1 MKLGFIGLG
10 IMGLPMAKN
19 LLKKSKMEVVGFD
32 ISKERNNLFSES
44 GGTIAKDIKEI
55 SNSCDI
61 IFLSL
66 AGNQLVKNIIS
77 EIIDNAK
84 ENIIIVD
91 TSSTSPIVIKEM
103 YEKAKSKKIGLID
116 APVSGG
122 DIGAIEGKLVIMA
135 GGDKE
140 VFDKIEPFL
149 LYMGS
154 KATYMGAAGN
164 GSIAKLANNIIAGCN
179 IAVIAEG
186 LAFAAKAGLDTT
198 TLFNAIKDGAAGSHM
213 LNVKAPKMIAHD
225 FSPNARMAVHQKDLK
240 NAMELAESMG
250 VEIPI
255 SKITLDYWNEM
266 EEKGCSDEDHCCLSK
281 IYEERMNA
289 RI

>member
-10 IMGLPMAKN
+10 IMGLPMATN
-19 LLKKSKMEVVGFD
+19 LLKKSGKEVIGFD
-32 ISKERNNLFSES
+32 ISEERNKLFLDK
-44 GGTIAKDIKEI
+44 GGIIASDIKEI

-66 AGNQLVKNIIS
+66 AGNELVKKTLY

-84 ENIIIVD
+84 ENVIIVD
-91 TSSTSPIVIKEM
+91 TSSTSPLVIKEM
-103 YEKAKSKKIGLID
+103 YRKAKLKKIDLID

-149 LYMGS
+149 LYMGA
-154 KATYMGAAGN
+154 KATYMGTS
-164 GSIAKLANNIIAGCN
+164 GSGQIAKLANNIIAGCN
-179 IAVIAEG
+179 MAVVAEG
-186 LAFAAKAGLDTT
+186 LAFASKAGLDTT
-198 TLFNAIKDGAAGSHM
+198 TLFNAIKDGAAGSYM
-213 LNVKAPKMIAHD
+213 LNIKAPKMIAHD
-225 FSPNARMAVHQKDLK
+225 FTANARMSVHQKDLK
-240 NAMELAESMG
+240 NAYELAKSMG

-266 EEKGCSDEDHCCLSK
+266 EKKGCLDEDHCCLSK
-281 IYEERMNA
+281 IYEERMNT
-289 RI
+289 RL